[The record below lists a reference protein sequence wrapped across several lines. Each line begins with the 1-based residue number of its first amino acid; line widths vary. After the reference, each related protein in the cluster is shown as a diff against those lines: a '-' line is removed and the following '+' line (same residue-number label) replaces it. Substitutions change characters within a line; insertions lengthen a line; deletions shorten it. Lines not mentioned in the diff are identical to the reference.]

1 MESTHPS
8 TAPTHSK
15 YGGTWLDRSDFREQL
30 EQRVRSGAIDAE
42 LRAKLESFERDGYV
56 VLEGAASDADLD
68 NFDSAIT
75 KAFRDGHDHLIAQV
89 SGDGTPRRVTDETPR
104 FGSRIVDSFAVI
116 PAALDLFSSP
126 RLVQFLQAVLDE
138 KPMLFQSLSFDTG
151 SQQGLH
157 QDTAY
162 VVVNRPLELAAC
174 WIALEDVQ
182 PGSGEL
188 QYMIGSHRLPDFD
201 FGGSKKHW
209 NAETDGHDKHNEWA
223 RWIISEGAQRH
234 MPVHRFMAKRGDILI
249 WHADLAHGGSP
260 ITNPSLTRKSLVGHF
275 CPTSAMPNFM
285 QYAPTR
291 ATVLHRDAISYSSG
305 HYDLAALQ
313 ASETRQSYLEG
324 MFEQK
329 TD

>member
-1 MESTHPS
+1 MESTS
-8 TAPTHSK
+8 SGATHSK
-15 YGGTWLDRSDFREQL
+15 FGGTWLDRSDFREQL
-30 EQRVRSGAIDAE
+30 DLRVRSGAIDAE
-42 LRAKLESFERDGYV
+42 LRSQLENFERDGFIV
-56 VLEGAASDADLD
+56 IEGAASEADLD
-68 NFDSAIT
+68 GFESEIS
-75 KAFRDGHDHLIAQV
+75 KAFRDGHEHLIAQV
-89 SGDGTPRRVTDETPR
+89 SGDGTPRRVTDQTPR
-104 FGSRIVDSFAVI
+104 HGARIVDSFAVI

-126 RLVQFLQAVLDE
+126 RLVRFLGTVLDD

-162 VVVNRPLELAAC
+162 VVVDRPLELAAC

-188 QYMIGSHRLPDFD
+188 QYMVGSHRLPDFD

-209 NAETDGHDKHNEWA
+209 NADEDGHEKHNEWA
-223 RWIISEGAQRH
+223 RWIISEGGRRQL
-234 MPVHRFMAKRGDILI
+234 PVQRFMAKRGDILI

-260 ITNPSLTRKSLVGHF
+260 ITNASLTRKSLVGHF
-275 CPTSAMPNFM
+275 CPTSARPHFM
-285 QYAPTR
+285 RYAPDR

-313 ASETRQSYLEG
+313 ASESRKAYLEG
-324 MFEQK
+324 MFQQQAE
-329 TD
+329 